1 MITFE
6 KRGDKMKNL
15 TLTHLKKEFQL
26 EILAG
31 DNELNKE
38 IYSEEI
44 HRPGLEVTGFYKYFP
59 KERIQLMGKQET
71 TYLFS
76 LKEKEQKE
84 RIRSYLKLQP
94 VCIIITRGL
103 EVTDYFIEQAK
114 NEGVVIF
121 RTTDKTT
128 NFMSSLYSYLQ
139 KNLAQEMA
147 IHGVCVNVYGVGVLI
162 RGTSGIGKS
171 EIALSL
177 IERGHRLVSDDIVLL
192 KKIGPVALIGTH
204 NDVNSEFLSLRG
216 IGFINVLRLYGSGA
230 IQNETKINLD
240 IHLSPWDD
248 EKQYDAVGI
257 DNKKSEYLET
267 EIPLLEIPIRPGR
280 DIASLIE
287 VAAKNWRLQQQGYN
301 TLDDFYSRF
310 DE

>member
-1 MITFE
+1 
-6 KRGDKMKNL
+6 MKNL
-15 TLTHLKKEFQL
+15 TLKQLQEEFQL

-44 HRPGLEVTGFYKYFP
+44 HRPGLEVTGFYEYFP

-84 RIRSYLKLQP
+84 RIRAYLKLQP
-94 VCIIITRGL
+94 VCIIVTRGL
-103 EVTDYFIEQAK
+103 EVTDFFIEQAK
-114 NEGVVIF
+114 SEGVVIF
-121 RTTDKTT
+121 RTNDKTT

-139 KNLAQEMA
+139 KNLAQEMTV
-147 IHGVCVNVYGVGVLI
+147 HGVCVNVYGVGVLI

-240 IHLSPWDD
+240 IYLSPWDD

-310 DE
+310 DQ